1 MIKLLKNGSIYD
13 KIVATNATG
22 VFIALFY
29 NDKKIDILFPI
40 ENRSNEILDAYYN
53 FLIERKIP
61 KEFLKKVED
70 SFFDFHM
77 LSCVATIYLCCRD
90 IHFSHVFTF
99 SVDET
104 NFFRLISRSDIKK
117 YL

>member
-1 MIKLLKNGSIYD
+1 MIKVLKNGSIYD
-13 KIVATNATG
+13 EIVAANATG
-22 VFIALFY
+22 VFIVLFY
-29 NDKKIDILFPI
+29 NDRKIDILFPI
-40 ENRSNEILDAYYN
+40 ESKSSEILEAYLN
-53 FLIERKIP
+53 FLIEKKMPR
-61 KEFLKKVED
+61 EFLKKVEN

-104 NFFRLISRSDIKK
+104 NYFRLISRSDVKK